1 MTMIKKLD
9 GVITDIP
16 FIKIGRFTFINFK
29 FVKTFKILYR
39 RKNNKSYPDFKILF
53 SFQY

>member
-9 GVITDIP
+9 GVTTDIP
-16 FIKIGRFTFINFK
+16 YIKIGRFTFINFK

-39 RKNNKSYPDFKILF
+39 RRKTNKSYPFKILF
-53 SFQY
+53 SFEY